1 MHIVFKCIIN
11 SGIIDNNI
19 NYYTILNNSHC
30 CNNIVNVAA
39 VSSLLIAIIIQY
51 YALLGVG
58 INVFSG
64 ELWRVEYREF
74 FP

>member
-39 VSSLLIAIIIQY
+39 V
-51 YALLGVG
+51 
-58 INVFSG
+58 
-64 ELWRVEYREF
+64 R
-74 FP
+74 